1 MRHGLVQQSV
11 VVVLAELQDEIP
23 ELPDL
28 AVLEALTVVLPKQ
41 QHPLLGNHVLPGQQG
56 DCHGFGLVPGC
67 RELHERM
74 TVHHAVEDVGVE
86 LRDP

>member
-1 MRHGLVQQSV
+1 MRHGLVQQSIV
-11 VVVLAELQDEIP
+11 VILSELQDEVP

-28 AVLEALTVVLPKQ
+28 AVLEAFTVVFPEQ

-56 DCHGFGLVPGC
+56 DGHGFGCVPGR
-67 RELHERM
+67 REFHERM